1 MSDNTRKPVFLPS
14 VEVEV
19 LGKPYLY
26 FMTDNE
32 ILLNGKLEE
41 IGCRKVRP
49 IDFRLNPKLATSVR
63 EKMAEVKAQYSLTLS
78 NGVSV
83 LNYYRP
89 GRAPHIVFLQE
100 LLDPWRKA
108 AGNGSTIS
116 LFQQMQDTM
125 ASLLNPSLQMIWPPL
140 MNAVNREDIDAV
152 RFLLKAGTAP
162 NDHSEEGLNALMIAV
177 IKDNKE
183 LVQLLLENKADVN
196 SMTTFG
202 WTPFRFACYM
212 YILDKKERK
221 EIIWILKNAGA
232 KSDLKGVPYLDI
244 WKKMTFNEKL
254 NTYIKRFTRSGF
266 FKEAQIYKRCK
277 MDKRTFSKI
286 KNNKKP
292 NYHPKKNTVLSL
304 IIGLGLNMREA
315 EDLLSTV
322 GYSFI
327 KDDELDNIIK
337 KYIRAGNYDI
347 DKIDDELFKKT
358 GRTLCF
364 YEK

>member
-1 MSDNTRKPVFLPS
+1 
-14 VEVEV
+14 
-19 LGKPYLY
+19 
-26 FMTDNE
+26 
-32 ILLNGKLEE
+32 
-41 IGCRKVRP
+41 
-49 IDFRLNPKLATSVR
+49 
-63 EKMAEVKAQYSLTLS
+63 
-78 NGVSV
+78 
-83 LNYYRP
+83 
-89 GRAPHIVFLQE
+89 
-100 LLDPWRKA
+100 
-108 AGNGSTIS
+108 
-116 LFQQMQDTM
+116 
-125 ASLLNPSLQMIWPPL
+125 
-140 MNAVNREDIDAV
+140 
-152 RFLLKAGTAP
+152 
-162 NDHSEEGLNALMIAV
+162 
-177 IKDNKE
+177 
-183 LVQLLLENKADVN
+183 
-196 SMTTFG
+196 
-202 WTPFRFACYM
+202 M

-254 NTYIKRFTRSGF
+254 NAYIKRFTRSGF